1 MVQAAVDAGAL
12 DLTVA
17 SSDGNRY
24 RSICKSNAMTA
35 SSKFATLRR
44 IQIATA
50 LVAACITAVGL
61 TGLIFGISG
70 LVKWAPVTASMVPNT
85 ACCILALCIGL
96 VANAFGRFRMAQV
109 LGYGVVVVVVVVLS
123 QYVTGRDYGIDR
135 LLISAPQGLVSRT
148 SPNAGTALI
157 LAGLAMGALNSGR
170 WLRVLAPLLA
180 SGALAVGLMSLL
192 GYVTGLSP
200 AYQWGNLSGMSIPTM
215 SAMLCL
221 SAGLFAAIRARSRD
235 FDFVLPLVAAGIFIL
250 ASVSISTVATAS
262 SFVDEQAW
270 VSHTFQVRELLH
282 RIQLDL
288 DQAGQMERFHYNDGA
303 ETHVSQFDAKVREI
317 AAERPRLPE
326 LVKDN
331 PQQYQRA
338 LKLGGM
344 VSGQIQRLQALF
356 DLGVQG
362 QVDPSIRKREVLL
375 SMENSNAISRAIDG
389 MLADEAGL
397 LNRRTRAVEAL
408 SKEARRMTWL
418 AGGVAFI
425 ALGAAIMMMLR
436 VKRARDEAVI
446 KLEQANRQLGAAN
459 LQLETDIEE
468 RKALQASLAEA
479 RDAAVE
485 GSRLKSEFLANM
497 SHELRTPMNGIIGMT
512 ELMLQSNM
520 SLDQRE
526 MGNVVLQSAD
536 ALLEIINDILDFSKI
551 EAGRMHID
559 RDPFNVRQVVEDCM
573 VLLAPRAHQKGIE
586 LVCDC
591 DARLPDWL
599 VGDGGR
605 IRQVLMNLAGNAIK
619 FTSEGEVVVCLEQV
633 LSRGTHVTIR
643 ITVTDTGEGISEE
656 ALGRLFQPFTQ
667 ADAST
672 TRRFGGTGL
681 GLAISRQLVELMDG
695 RIEVRSVEGQGSR
708 FWFDLELPVAADQTV
723 TGIEAQDL
731 SGRKILVVDDNENN
745 RKVICGQ
752 LTALGANVDAVAN
765 AEDALSAFRAR
776 SPYAAVLLD
785 WYMPECDGLC
795 LARRLREGSSSLP
808 PMVLMSSSAVH
819 VCDGS
824 EEMFDAVLVKPL
836 RKSQLQR
843 CLLRLIDPVGA
854 ETASMAGAD
863 KVPNDKSPGLNLLLV
878 EDNHSN
884 QLVVRMQLRRLG
896 HNVDLADN
904 GKSALEALSAQR
916 YDGVFMDCQ
925 MPVLDGYEAT
935 QRIRSGGVPGIDPKI
950 PIIALT
956 ANALP
961 SDRLKCLM
969 AGMDDFVTKPV
980 RGEDLRLAIERCG
993 IRSGY
998 RN

>member
-1 MVQAAVDAGAL
+1 
-12 DLTVA
+12 
-17 SSDGNRY
+17 
-24 RSICKSNAMTA
+24 MTA
-35 SSKFATLRR
+35 SPKFATLRR
-44 IQIATA
+44 IQIAAA
-50 LVAACITAVGL
+50 LAAACITLLGL
-61 TGLIFGISG
+61 AGLILGIYG
-70 LVKWAPVTASMVPNT
+70 LARWAPVPSSMVPNT
-85 ACCILALCIGL
+85 AYCILALCIGL
-96 VANAFGRFRMAQV
+96 AANAFGRFRIAQA
-109 LGYGVVVVVVVVLS
+109 LGYGVVIFTAIVLS
-123 QYVTGRDYGIDR
+123 QYVTGKDYSIDR
-135 LLISAPQGLVSRT
+135 LLISAPHGWASRT
-148 SPNAGTALI
+148 SPNAGTVLI
-157 LAGLAMGALNSGR
+157 LAGLTMGALNSGKR
-170 WLRVLAPLLA
+170 LRALAPLLA
-180 SGALAVGLMSLL
+180 SGTLALGLMSLL

-215 SAMLCL
+215 AAALCL
-221 SAGLFAAIRARSRD
+221 SAGLFAAIRARSSD

-250 ASVSISTVATAS
+250 ASVSISTVITGS
-262 SFVDEQAW
+262 SVVDEQAW
-270 VSHTFQVRELLH
+270 VWHTFQVRELLH

-303 ETHVSQFDAKVREI
+303 GTHIAQFDGEVREI
-317 AAERPRLPE
+317 EAERLRLLE

-338 LKLGGM
+338 VELEGM
-344 VSGQIQRLQALF
+344 ISEQVRRLQALF
-356 DLGVQG
+356 NRGVQG
-362 QVDPSIRKREVLL
+362 QVDPEVRKREVLL
-375 SMENSNAISRAIDG
+375 SMEHSNAISGAIEG
-389 MLADEAGL
+389 MLADEAVL
-397 LNRRTRAVEAL
+397 LDRRTRAVEGL

-425 ALGAAIMMMLR
+425 ALGAAIVMMLR
-436 VKRARDEAVI
+436 VKRARDEAAM
-446 KLEQANRQLGAAN
+446 KLGQANRQLGAAN
-459 LQLETDIEE
+459 LQLEKDIEE

-512 ELMLQSNM
+512 ELMLQADM

-559 RDPFNVRQVVEDCM
+559 REPFNVRQVVEDCM

-591 DARLPDWL
+591 DARLPDWII
-599 VGDGGR
+599 GDGGR

-619 FTSEGEVVVCLEQV
+619 FTSQGEVIVCLEQ
-633 LSRGTHVTIR
+633 LHAREGYVTIR
-643 ITVTDTGEGISEE
+643 IEVTDTGEGISEE
-656 ALGRLFQPFTQ
+656 AQGRLFQPFTQ

-681 GLAISRQLVELMDG
+681 GLAISRQLVELMG
-695 RIEVRSVEGQGSR
+695 GVIEVRSIEGRGSR
-708 FWFDLELPVAADQTV
+708 FWFDLELPVATDQAA
-723 TGIEAQDL
+723 TGNEAQDL
-731 SGRKILVVDDNENN
+731 SGRRILVVDDNENN

-752 LTALGANVDAVAN
+752 LTGLGASVEAIAN
-765 AEDALSAFRAR
+765 AEEALVAFRTR
-776 SPYAAVLLD
+776 GPYAALLVD
-785 WYMPECDGLC
+785 WYMPDCDGLC
-795 LARRLREGSSSLP
+795 LARRLREESSPLP

-824 EEMFDAVLVKPL
+824 EEMFDAVLVKPV

-843 CLLRLIDPVGA
+843 CLLRLIDPSGADTSSPVGA
-854 ETASMAGAD
+854 ATGPDAKPS
-863 KVPNDKSPGLNLLLV
+863 GLNLLLV

-935 QRIRSGGVPGIDPKI
+935 QRIRSGGVPGVDPKI

-980 RGEDLRLAIERCG
+980 RGEDLRQAIERCG
-993 IRSGY
+993 IRTGY